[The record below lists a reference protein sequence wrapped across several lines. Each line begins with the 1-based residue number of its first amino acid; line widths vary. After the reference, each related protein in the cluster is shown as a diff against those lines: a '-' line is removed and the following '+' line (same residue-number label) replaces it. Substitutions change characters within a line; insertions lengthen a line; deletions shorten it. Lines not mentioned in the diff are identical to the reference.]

1 MMRKPSAAH
10 THRISFPAVFLSRIK
25 EERVSEES
33 AAMSFFMLF
42 SLFPLLLAAA
52 VIGGYFLGDDSV
64 RATLIDAVIEFFPN
78 ASSDF
83 IEENI
88 QQTLQNRERIGFI
101 SIVFLVWTGTRVFV
115 FLSNNLNRAWKIYEV
130 SGLFKNRYI
139 AVLIAVGLFFLLTV
153 FSLAEVVLGYLQNIN
168 FLKDTIP
175 FWAEIVS
182 TTGIYIFIFFG
193 LFTLYSLVIQAKS
206 HTRSVFIASV
216 SATAGIR
223 IVTLLFSAFLESGLA
238 KYNLVYGSLGTLISF
253 MMWLYIMNSIII
265 SGAHIAYVHHIRR
278 LRKN

>member
-1 MMRKPSAAH
+1 MRKRSAAH
-10 THRISFPAVFLSRIK
+10 PHRISLPAFFLTRLK
-25 EERVSEES
+25 EERVPEES

-64 RATLIDAVIEFFPN
+64 RATLIDTVIEFFPH

-88 QQTLQNRERIGFI
+88 QQTLQNRERTGFI
-101 SIVFLVWTGTRVFV
+101 SIAFLVWTGTRVFV

-139 AVLIAVGLFFLLTV
+139 AVLIAVGLFFLLTI
-153 FSLAEVVLGYLQNIN
+153 FSFAEVVLGYFQNIHL
-168 FLKDTIP
+168 LKDTIP

-182 TTGIYIFIFFG
+182 TTGIYIFIFLG
-193 LFTLYSLVIQAKS
+193 LFTLYSLVIQTKS
-206 HTRSVFIASV
+206 HTKSVFIASV

-223 IVTLLFSAFLESGLA
+223 LVTLLFSAFLESGLA
-238 KYNLVYGSLGTLISF
+238 RYNLVYGSLGTLISF
-253 MMWLYIMNSIII
+253 MMWLYIMNIIII
-265 SGAHIAYVHHIRR
+265 SGAHIAYVHHTQS
-278 LRKN
+278 LSMN